1 MAQVKSIQG
10 SQSGLRAV
18 DDIFG
23 PPTLRRIPSMPAQV
37 HCYFNHMAVALEPT
51 KDGWILRQSLRAA
64 TGTHKD
70 VNAVWLREAFLSVKT
85 PEEAL
90 RFLNASGRFRFLRD
104 KSDAVDS
111 VLTWNEF
118 QAWQRLIRII
128 LVDNFLHLGSF
139 ESPIRDSF
147 IWGPAESGKY
157 ELLPD
162 ELRQISQNV
171 HEPTFYWLQGRA
183 TSLQIESDEELKDP
197 QHRLAMVAEVIV
209 DTAVDAILAGIYIDT
224 QSGIEYEL
232 CALSDCSNVY
242 EVMSHHQ
249 RVYCSQPCA
258 HKASVRRKRAEEKK
272 ARDAAKA
279 SAAGIKAKKVRK

>member
-1 MAQVKSIQG
+1 
-10 SQSGLRAV
+10 
-18 DDIFG
+18 
-23 PPTLRRIPSMPAQV
+23 
-37 HCYFNHMAVALEPT
+37 
-51 KDGWILRQSLRAA
+51 
-64 TGTHKD
+64 
-70 VNAVWLREAFLSVKT
+70 
-85 PEEAL
+85 
-90 RFLNASGRFRFLRD
+90 
-104 KSDAVDS
+104 
-111 VLTWNEF
+111 
-118 QAWQRLIRII
+118 
-128 LVDNFLHLGSF
+128 
-139 ESPIRDSF
+139 
-147 IWGPAESGKY
+147 
-157 ELLPD
+157 
-162 ELRQISQNV
+162 
-171 HEPTFYWLQGRA
+171 
-183 TSLQIESDEELKDP
+183 LQIESDEELKDP